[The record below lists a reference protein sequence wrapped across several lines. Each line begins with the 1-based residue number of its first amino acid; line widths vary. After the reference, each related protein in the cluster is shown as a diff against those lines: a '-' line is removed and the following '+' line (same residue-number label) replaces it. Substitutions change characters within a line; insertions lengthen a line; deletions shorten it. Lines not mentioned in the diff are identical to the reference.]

1 MKNNINNHN
10 KNKTFL
16 ARSVAQRRP
25 CCPSSPRCSAS
36 RRPCHRGC
44 GSFGKFHFYSGFV
57 VTIFFTIFCLSF
69 FIASAQFDLPTN
81 QLPSLNI
88 KPTLSLNLDP
98 ATPLPNSVI
107 TVIANLSGPANVE
120 NSDYTWFLNGIKQNN
135 ASGVNKNIYAF
146 QVGNLGTVYRVNVNV
161 STPAG
166 DNLSDSTF
174 FTVSDF
180 DITWSASSEA
190 PASYKGK
197 LLPTQN
203 SAIIVS
209 ALPFIYRPGSKT
221 PIGAD
226 NLIFNWT
233 IDDKFSAS
241 KSGLNKS
248 DLILKIEDFAG
259 SEKSLRL
266 EIKTADATVSAIKNI
281 TIPVVRPQTL
291 IYFNNLETNSP
302 HGNALKNLTATPTVL
317 NFIAK
322 NYFFNSPDKDLKWQ
336 WFVNGN
342 EVPSETD
349 KPWLASLDLSNFS
362 RFFSVQIQTAVKNPA
377 YERETAQ
384 STINLGVR

>member
-1 MKNNINNHN
+1 MTASNPN
-10 KNKTFL
+10 KNKFFL
-16 ARSVAQRRP
+16 ARS
-25 CCPSSPRCSAS
+25 
-36 RRPCHRGC
+36 
-44 GSFGKFHFYSGFV
+44 GFLLIV
-57 VTIFFTIFCLSF
+57 LLPAITN
-69 FIASAQFDLPTN
+69 AQFNLGAN

-120 NSDYTWFLNGIKQNN
+120 NSDYTWFLNGVKQNN

-146 QVGNLGTVYRVNVNV
+146 QVGNLGAVYRVNVNV

-203 SAIIVS
+203 STIVVS

-221 PIGAD
+221 LISAD
-226 NLIFNWT
+226 DLIFNWT
-233 IDDKFSAS
+233 IDDKLSKS

-248 DLILKIEDFAG
+248 DFILKIDDFAG

-302 HGNALKNLTATPTVL
+302 YGGALKNLITIPAVF

-336 WFVNGN
+336 WFVNSN
-342 EVPSETD
+342 EVPAETD

-362 RFFSVQIQTAVKNPA
+362 QFFSVQIQTIIKNPA
-377 YERETAQ
+377 NETETAQ
-384 STINLGVR
+384 STINLQVK